1 LLAYIIRMKK
11 IEEYLKHLPE
21 EFRKELTEFVVTS
34 KFDKGTEILREGQY
48 VKMIP
53 IVLEGVVKVLT
64 RKDERELLL
73 YYIESGESCIMSF
86 NAGFKNI
93 PSKVFAVT
101 ETDVVLL
108 LMPAEK
114 VNQWIKIYPF
124 LNELFY
130 NLYDQRYDSLLDTI
144 NQLLYSKLDQR
155 LYEYLLELSRKR
167 NSKVINIRHRE
178 IASDLGTAREV
189 ISRVMKKLEI
199 EGKIHQVTGGIEII

>member
-1 LLAYIIRMKK
+1 MKK
-11 IEEYLKHLPE
+11 TEEYLKHLPQ
-21 EFRKELTEFVVTS
+21 EFRNELIQFAVTS
-34 KFDKGTEILREGQY
+34 KIDKGTEILKEGQY

-53 IVLEGVVKVLT
+53 LVLEGVVKVLT
-64 RKDERELLL
+64 RKDEKELLL

-93 PSKVFAVT
+93 PSKVIAVT
-101 ETDVVLL
+101 ETDVDLL
-108 LMPAEK
+108 LMPVEK

-155 LYEYLLELSRKR
+155 LYEYLQEMSRQR
-167 NSKVINIRHRE
+167 NSKVIKIRHRE
-178 IASDLGTAREV
+178 IAGDLGTAREV
-189 ISRVMKKLEI
+189 ISRVMKKLEH
-199 EGKIHQVTGGIEII
+199 EGKIHQISGGIEIM